1 MTTLKVNF
9 KKLNE
14 KAVTPTYAKEGDA
27 GLDLTAIEYHTN
39 FDHNYIEYDTG
50 IAVEIPTGYVGYIFP
65 RSSISKTSH
74 SLANSVGVVDSGYR
88 GSLKLRMRFD
98 PENQDKE
105 YTYGD
110 KIGQLVIMPIPK
122 IELNEVTTELSI
134 SERGE
139 GGFGHT
145 GR

>member
-1 MTTLKVNF
+1 MTVLKVNF
-9 KKLNE
+9 KKLSE
-14 KAVTPTYAKEGDA
+14 KAVVPTYAKDGDA

-39 FDHNYIEYDTG
+39 FDHSYIEYDTG
-50 IAVEIPTGYVGYIFP
+50 IAVEIPAGYVGYIFP

-88 GSLKLRMRFD
+88 GSIKLRMRFD
-98 PENQDKE
+98 AENQDKE
-105 YTYGD
+105 YTCGD

-122 IELNEVTTELSI
+122 VELNEVSELSDTQ
-134 SERGE
+134 RGE

-145 GR
+145 GS